1 MFTNLPYCMGG
12 ILSRIFILTICAVYH
27 LWYLSFIASWTYTA
41 VHIIFQGVSYE
52 HTGLVILPWFLFAY
66 HHFFNFNGDMPMLDM
81 FIGGLLLPTTTRL
94 SLSWIFSEAV
104 IAACLLFVFCG
115 AWILIF
121 WFHHIVWLW
130 NLYWYLSFI
139 WIYVMNQRFSCITTY
154 CWHYSHHTF
163 PAAIL
168 KELFPCDTSSTLD
181 YEAVVLE
188 L

>member
-1 MFTNLPYCMGG
+1 MRS
-12 ILSRIFILTICAVYH
+12 LSPLVFEFYSFLDIYRCTYYIPGCV
-27 LWYLSFIASWTYTA
+27 LWAHRLGYTTL
-41 VHIIFQGVSYE
+41 I
-52 HTGLVILPWFLFAY
+52 LFAY
-66 HHFFNFNGDMPMLDM
+66 HHFFNFNGYMPMLDM

-104 IAACLLFVFCG
+104 IAVCLLFVFCG

-139 WIYVMNQRFSCITTY
+139 WIYVMNQIFSCITTY
-154 CWHYSHHTF
+154 CWHYSHHTY